1 MYCHAGLIH
10 YLSILVTLFI
20 LVRCTYVFFPK
31 RKRDFKFYVM
41 FYLLILGAACHSASA
56 EVRGQ
61 LAESVLSLYS
71 VKPWHQ
77 TQVISL
83 GDKLHL
89 AGLEKG
95 VYTCASLGLI
105 LLLRPL

>member
-20 LVRCTYVFFPK
+20 LVRCTYYVFFPR
-31 RKRDFKFYVM
+31 RKRDFKFYVL
-41 FYLLILGAACHSASA
+41 FILGAVCHSASA

-61 LAESVLSLYS
+61 LAESVLSFCN
-71 VKPWHQ
+71 VKHWHQ

-83 GDKLHL
+83 GDKRHL

-95 VYTCASLGLI
+95 VYTCASSGLI